1 MTVLGERPRHDQAV
15 FPSMWADSGPIAGT
29 GEILDSGWLEGA
41 DRGGGKGAGIGTQ
54 GKDAT
59 QQASSKQA
67 SCCALVAAAGRE
79 GGTGRQSPSTTTAK
93 PPGGSAFRGLSA
105 RQNPAT
111 AAPTSHG
118 VPDRARGF
126 AVNPQSHPVKRFID
140 PIPDGDLVK
149 GRGQREQFH
158 FPLPWGP
165 RPRQQSG
172 LSFVDH
178 WAGLGDADFRLDEAW
193 APIDLPSSNPGM
205 GLSARATH
213 HHPSFWLPVTFGMGS
228 KERSSDNPIA
238 AKPSAPS
245 NAVASISQSVRLEH
259 QTACFETPGSCPG
272 AWCLA
277 MLSDASNPFIMPAD
291 TGAKHHA
298 SPAAR

>member
-1 MTVLGERPRHDQAV
+1 
-15 FPSMWADSGPIAGT
+15 MWADSGSIAGT

-41 DRGGGKGAGIGTQ
+41 DRGGEKGAGIGTQ
-54 GKDAT
+54 GKMRLSRK
-59 QQASSKQA
+59 QQASKQA
-67 SCCALVAAAGRE
+67 SRYALGAAAGRE

-118 VPDRARGF
+118 VPDQARGF
-126 AVNPQSHPVKRFID
+126 AVKAVNSTRKGAKGA
-140 PIPDGDLVK
+140 IPLSTAVGAKTATAERLVV
-149 GRGQREQFH
+149 RGS
-158 FPLPWGP
+158 LG
-165 RPRQQSG
+165 
-172 LSFVDH
+172 
-178 WAGLGDADFRLDEAW
+178 WATADFRLDEGLGT
-193 APIDLPSSNPGM
+193 IDLPSRTEK
-205 GLSARATH
+205 GLSAYALSPGPPTIT
-213 HHPSFWLPVTFGMGS
+213 PTPITFWLAVAFGMES
-228 KERSSDNPIA
+228 KERRSDNPIA

-259 QTACFETPGSCPG
+259 QTAGFETPGSCPG

-277 MLSDASNPFIMPAD
+277 MLSDASNPSIMPAD
-291 TGAKHHA
+291 TGTKYHA